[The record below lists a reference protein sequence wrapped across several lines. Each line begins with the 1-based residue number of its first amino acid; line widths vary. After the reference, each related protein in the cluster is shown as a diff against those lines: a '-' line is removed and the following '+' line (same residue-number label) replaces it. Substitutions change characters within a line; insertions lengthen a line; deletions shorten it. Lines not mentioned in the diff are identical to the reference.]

1 MIILHGEHLSFSSG
15 EHQILTDV
23 TFQLQEKDR
32 MGIVG
37 INGAGKST
45 LFRLITSDLA
55 PTGGH
60 IGKTGNKRIGMLAQ
74 NDIFQGTGTVLSE
87 MLCAFSPLLEMQR
100 QLQTLQ
106 AQMEISEE
114 KQTSEKADHSP
125 SDSSFFDTN
134 SDNKSIANTD
144 HQNMDVPPLTAAELQ
159 NEAQRQTVLA
169 QRYAVLYESYCAAGG
184 LTFVSR
190 TKSMLTHMGFPQD
203 TWEKPVE
210 TLSGGQKTRLA
221 LIRLL
226 LEEPDV
232 YKRQPHSRNKNCCS
246 RT

>member
-1 MIILHGEHLSFSSG
+1 MIILHGEHFSFSSG

-87 MLCAFSPLLEMQR
+87 MICAFSPLLEMQR

-125 SDSSFFDTN
+125 SDLSFFDTN
-134 SDNKSIANTD
+134 SDKKSIANTD
-144 HQNMDVPPLTAAELQ
+144 HQNMDVPPPTAAELQ

-169 QRYAVLYESYCAAGG
+169 
-184 LTFVSR
+184 
-190 TKSMLTHMGFPQD
+190 
-203 TWEKPVE
+203 
-210 TLSGGQKTRLA
+210 
-221 LIRLL
+221 
-226 LEEPDV
+226 
-232 YKRQPHSRNKNCCS
+232 
-246 RT
+246 

>member
-125 SDSSFFDTN
+125 SDLSFFDTN
-134 SDNKSIANTD
+134 SDKKAQPIQTIKTWMYP
-144 HQNMDVPPLTAAELQ
+144 HPLPLNFKTKHSGKRCLHSAMPFCMSP
-159 NEAQRQTVLA
+159 TVLPE
-169 QRYAVLYESYCAAGG
+169 V
-184 LTFVSR
+184 
-190 TKSMLTHMGFPQD
+190 
-203 TWEKPVE
+203 
-210 TLSGGQKTRLA
+210 
-221 LIRLL
+221 
-226 LEEPDV
+226 
-232 YKRQPHSRNKNCCS
+232 
-246 RT
+246 